1 MPTDPELLR
10 IANDS
15 GFPFQIAIQHT
26 VAAQST
32 THGWKV
38 RHAEH
43 AWSNSAD
50 GQSGFID
57 LALSDRNSCASIV
70 IECKRVRN
78 ATWLFFNSSGTAN
91 PRRHSKSWVSHY
103 RGGCMNMFGWHEV
116 PVDPPSPEAQF
127 CAVRGQSTNDK
138 NTFLERVSGEL
149 ISSTEAL
156 ALEERDFRHE
166 NQESFR
172 FYFNAIVTTASL
184 KFAEF
189 TAADL
194 STVEGTLSDANFQDV
209 PFLRVRKQFSMRPA
223 NLTPADWLRHDDP
236 DYRRENTV
244 FVINANYLNEFLSQF
259 DIPNGSFRTLGL

>member
-1 MPTDPELLR
+1 
-10 IANDS
+10 
-15 GFPFQIAIQHT
+15 
-26 VAAQST
+26 
-32 THGWKV
+32 
-38 RHAEH
+38 
-43 AWSNSAD
+43 
-50 GQSGFID
+50 
-57 LALSDRNSCASIV
+57 
-70 IECKRVRN
+70 
-78 ATWLFFNSSGTAN
+78 
-91 PRRHSKSWVSHY
+91 
-103 RGGCMNMFGWHEV
+103 MNMFGWHEV

-184 KFAEF
+184 KFAEC